1 MSNYELR
8 REKKAKNSFGR
19 FENLKFI
26 VYAGIVSLSLSLSIL
41 PLSFNPM
48 PVLLNEAFGFYHS
61 CARTWMEALVL
72 FFKSRAH
79 TPLLINDLFMRR
91 SFLSLFTIFDLNEN
105 PPNT

>member
-1 MSNYELR
+1 MLEL
-8 REKKAKNSFGR
+8 
-19 FENLKFI
+19 
-26 VYAGIVSLSLSLSIL
+26 SLFLSLSIL